1 MSVWGQIIVPGPGEE
16 MNEQGKPN
24 PGKGQPVKK
33 ALARKLPPQF
43 PAVLMLG
50 LVSQV
55 GQILLLREL
64 LMVFHGNELSIGL
77 ILAAWM
83 IWVGA
88 GSRLG
93 AALVERSSRPLALLF
108 GSAAGILIFL
118 PLSIFAIRILRG
130 FFDIPPGAYLSLVDM
145 TLSCLVIMAPV
156 CLLLGAQFVFL
167 ARVWRESD
175 LAEDT
180 SGAGKTYVGEAAGN
194 MLGGIL
200 FTFVFVHYLNAF
212 QTAVLAGFL
221 MVGAAGALLFTVP
234 ARIPGSY
241 RLRLFA
247 LALLALAVLVFPFL
261 GDIDQWAYRLQWR
274 YFTPDHELVD
284 IRQSE
289 HGVITVVRHRDQFT
303 FYQSGHLI
311 FSTAGPE
318 AAAPGMEEQEAVEF
332 AHLAMV
338 QHREPERVLLIGG
351 GLRGV
356 LSEIAKH
363 QVEEIDYIELDEAL
377 TETARPFVS
386 RATLETLADPR
397 VNLIHTDGRL
407 FVKTAE
413 EKYDLIIVD
422 VPDPATAVLNR
433 FYTEEFFSEVGDLL
447 FEDGVL
453 VTGALS
459 TPDLRGTVIANRN
472 TTIYHTLNSV
482 FARVLPA
489 GERFMF
495 YFATNEPGQV
505 SLDINT
511 LERRFLERGIE
522 TEDFSP
528 HHYRVMLEESQLRR
542 VNWVV
547 RNHGRSSIA
556 HLTGPGAAPV
566 TPASIAEQ
574 EAGEKKL
581 PPVQERYFI
590 NTDFRPIG
598 YYYTLM
604 HWDQLTRPDDDR
616 TLWWP
621 LQAQWWWVLP
631 FCFLPLLAALG
642 LRLQGPGRD
651 RNRKSIEAGLETAG
665 ADINF
670 AVIFTV
676 FTTGFSTMALQ
687 IALIFSF
694 QSIYGFVYEI
704 VGLIM
709 ALFMGGLALGAYLTN
724 RFIKYKASIKTL
736 ALVQLVI
743 SVLALLIALVLPR
756 AAAVESPAV
765 IFLLFSLLTFSAG
778 LINGVDFPISLACY
792 MALNKRA
799 EKTAGTVYG
808 VELFGACLGAVLTSA
823 VVAPVFGITAAC
835 ILAGIANFTAFV
847 VILSCRRGFLWAKD
861 SLETG

>member
-1 MSVWGQIIVPGPGEE
+1 MPGTGEE
-16 MNEQGKPN
+16 MKGNLNYKSNKERPLKKN
-24 PGKGQPVKK
+24 P
-33 ALARKLPPQF
+33 AHKLPPQF

-55 GQILLLREL
+55 GQVLLLREL

-83 IWVGA
+83 LWVGV

-93 AALVERSSRPLALLF
+93 VVLVERVPRPLSMLLV
-108 GSAAGILIFL
+108 SAAGLLVLL
-118 PLSIFAIRILRG
+118 PFSIVAIRILRG
-130 FFDIPPGAYLSLVDM
+130 FFNIPPGAYLSLVDM
-145 TLSCLVIMAPV
+145 TVSCLVIMAPV

-167 ARVWRESD
+167 AKIWRESD
-175 LAEDT
+175 LAKDT

-194 MLGGIL
+194 MLGGLL
-200 FTFVFVHYLNAF
+200 FTLVFVHYFNAF
-212 QTAVLAGFL
+212 QTAVLAGVL
-221 MVGAAGALLFTVP
+221 MVGAAGIMLFTAP
-234 ARIPGSY
+234 ARNPVTS
-241 RLRLFA
+241 RLRLPA

-261 GDIDQWAYRLQWR
+261 EDIDQWAYRIQWR
-274 YFTPDHELVD
+274 YFAPDHELVKT
-284 IRQSE
+284 RQSE
-289 HGVITVVRHRDQFT
+289 HGAITVVQHRDQFS
-303 FYQSGHLI
+303 FYQSGHLV
-311 FSTAGPE
+311 FSSAGPE
-318 AAAPGMEEQEAVEF
+318 ALAPGMEEQEAVEF

-338 QHREPERVLLIGG
+338 QHQKPERVLLIGG

-363 QVEEIDYIELDEAL
+363 PVKEIDYIELDEAL

-386 RATLETLADPR
+386 RATLETLEDPR

-407 FVKTAE
+407 FVKTAA
-413 EKYDLIIVD
+413 EKYDLIITD

-433 FYTEEFFSEVGDLL
+433 FYTQEFFNEAEALL

-453 VTGALS
+453 ITGTLS
-459 TPDLRGTVIANRN
+459 TPDLRGIVIANRN
-472 TTIYHTLNSV
+472 ATIYHTLNSV
-482 FARVLPA
+482 FERVLPA

-511 LERRFLERGIE
+511 LEERFLARGVE

-528 HHYRVMLEESQLRR
+528 HHYRVILEESQLRR

-547 RNHGRSSIA
+547 RNHGRISGA
-556 HLTGPGAAPV
+556 HLTGPAAAPV
-566 TPASIAEQ
+566 TPASIEEQ

-581 PPVQERYFI
+581 SPVKDRYFI

-598 YYYTLM
+598 YFYTLM

-621 LQAQWWWVLP
+621 LQAKWWWVLP
-631 FCFLPLLAALG
+631 FCFAPVLAVLG
-642 LRLQGPGRD
+642 LRVKSAATGKNKGPLQT
-651 RNRKSIEAGLETAG
+651 GLETAG
-665 ADINF
+665 KDTTF

-709 ALFMGGLALGAYLTN
+709 ALFMGGLALGAYLTG
-724 RFIKYKASIKTL
+724 RYIKDKASIKTL
-736 ALVQLVI
+736 ALVQLII
-743 SVLALLIALVLPR
+743 SVLALLIALILPR
-756 AAAVESPAV
+756 AAALESPFV
-765 IFLLFSLLTFSAG
+765 IFTLFSLLTFSSG
-778 LINGVDFPISLACY
+778 LINGVDFPLSLACY
-792 MALNKRA
+792 MALKKNA
-799 EKTAGTVYG
+799 EKTTGTVYG

-847 VILSCRRGFLWAKD
+847 VILSCRRGSLWKKD
-861 SLETG
+861 SLKTALTAGVS

>member
-1 MSVWGQIIVPGPGEE
+1 MPEPGEK
-16 MNEQGKPN
+16 MNEKIKHDALTGRA
-24 PGKGQPVKK
+24 VKK
-33 ALARKLPPQF
+33 GWARKMPPHF
-43 PAVLMLG
+43 SAVLMLG

-55 GQILLLREL
+55 GQVLLLREL

-93 AALVERSSRPLALLF
+93 ASLVERTGRPFHLLT
-108 GSAAGILIFL
+108 GSAAGILVLL

-145 TLSCLVIMAPV
+145 TVSCLLVMGPV
-156 CLLLGAQFVFL
+156 CLLIGAQFVFL
-167 ARVWRESD
+167 ARVWRESE
-175 LAEDT
+175 LAVDT

-221 MVGAAGALLFTVP
+221 MLGALGIILFTAP
-234 ARIPGSY
+234 ARNLASS
-241 RLRLFA
+241 RLRLPA

-261 GDIDQWAYRLQWR
+261 EEIDQWAYRIQWR
-274 YFTPDHELVD
+274 YFAPDHEMVD
-284 IRQSE
+284 TRQSE
-289 HGVITVVRHRDQFT
+289 HGAITVVQYRDQFT

-356 LSEIAKH
+356 LSEIARH
-363 QVEEIDYIELDEAL
+363 PVEAIDYVELDEAL
-377 TETARPFVS
+377 TDTARPYVS
-386 RATLETLADPR
+386 RATLDTLEDPR

-413 EKYDLIIVD
+413 EKYDLVIVD

-433 FYTEEFFSEVGDLL
+433 FYTQEFFSEAEELL

-472 TTIYHTLNSV
+472 TTIFHTLSDV
-482 FARVLPA
+482 FDRVLPA
-489 GERFMF
+489 GERFML
-495 YFATNEPGQV
+495 YFCTNEPGQV

-511 LERRFLERGIE
+511 LEKRFLERGIE
-522 TEDFSP
+522 AEDFSP
-528 HHYRVMLEESQLRR
+528 HHFRVLLEESQLRR

-547 RNHGRSSIA
+547 RNHGRSSDA
-556 HLTGPGAAPV
+556 HLLGPGAAPV
-566 TPASIAEQ
+566 APPPIKEQ
-574 EAGEKKL
+574 ETLEKEL
-581 PPVQERYFI
+581 APVEERYFF

-621 LQAQWWWVLP
+621 LRAQWWWVLP
-631 FCFLPLLAALG
+631 FILAPFVAVLG
-642 LRLQGPGRD
+642 LRLVSGG
-651 RNRKSIEAGLETAG
+651 RNRAGESAPAAPYQSPAASG
-665 ADINF
+665 F
-670 AVIFTV
+670 AVIYTV

-694 QSIYGFVYEI
+694 QSIYGFIYEL

-709 ALFMGGLALGAYLTN
+709 AMFMGGLSLGAFIIN
-724 RFIKYKASIKTL
+724 RYVKYKASLKTL

-743 SVLALLIALVLPR
+743 SVLALLIAFIIPR
-756 AAAVESPAV
+756 AAALDYPAL
-765 IFLLFSLLTFSAG
+765 IFVLFSLLTFSAG
-778 LINGVDFPISLACY
+778 LINGVDFPLSLACY
-792 MALNKRA
+792 MTLNKKA
-799 EKTAGTVYG
+799 ERTAGIVYG
-808 VELFGACLGAVLTSA
+808 VELFGACLGAVLISA

-835 ILAGIANFTAFV
+835 ILAGVANFSAFV
-847 VILSCRRGFLWAKD
+847 VILTCRRDSLWATSSD
-861 SLETG
+861 VQAG

>member
-1 MSVWGQIIVPGPGEE
+1 MPGPGEE
-16 MNEQGKPN
+16 VNGNLKPN
-24 PGKGQPVKK
+24 PDQGQTVKK
-33 ALARKLPPQF
+33 APARKLPPQF

-55 GQILLLREL
+55 GQVLLLREL

-77 ILAAWM
+77 ILASWM
-83 IWVGA
+83 IWVGV

-93 AALVERSSRPLALLF
+93 AALVERNTRPFYLLM
-108 GSAAGILIFL
+108 GSAAGILVLL
-118 PLSIFAIRILRG
+118 PLSIFAIRALRG

-167 ARVWRESD
+167 AKIWRESD
-175 LAEDT
+175 RAEDT

-212 QTAVLAGFL
+212 QTAVLAGLL
-221 MVGAAGALLFTVP
+221 MIGASGIKLFTAP
-234 ARIPGSY
+234 ALKLLSSRM
-241 RLRLFA
+241 RLVV
-247 LALLALAVLVFPFL
+247 LALMALVVLVFPFL
-261 GDIDQWAYRLQWR
+261 NDIDQWAYRIQWR
-274 YFTPDHELVD
+274 YFAPDHELVD
-284 IRQSE
+284 TRQSE
-289 HGVITVVRHRDQFT
+289 HGAITVVQHRDQFT
-303 FYQSGHLI
+303 FFQSGHLI

-338 QHREPERVLLIGG
+338 QHRQPERVLLIGG

-363 QVEEIDYIELDEAL
+363 PVEVIDYIELDEAL

-386 RATLETLADPR
+386 RATLEALEDPR

-407 FVKTAE
+407 FVKMAE

-433 FYTEEFFSEVGDLL
+433 FYTEEFFSEAEDLL

-453 VTGALS
+453 VTGVLS

-472 TTIYHTLNSV
+472 TTIYHTLNRV

-495 YFATNEPGQV
+495 YFATNEPTQV
-505 SLDINT
+505 SLDVVT
-511 LERRFLERGIE
+511 LEERFMERGVE

-528 HHYRVMLEESQLRR
+528 GHYRVMLEESQLRR

-547 RNHGRSSIA
+547 RNHGRSSGA
-556 HLTGPGAAPV
+556 HLTGPAAAPV
-566 TPASIAEQ
+566 TPAPIEAQ
-574 EAGEKKL
+574 EAAEKDL

-621 LQAQWWWVLP
+621 LRAAWWWVFP
-631 FCFLPLLAALG
+631 FCLAPLMAVLG
-642 LRLQGPGRD
+642 LRFK
-651 RNRKSIEAGLETAG
+651 NRGNIRENGSIKTGLKKVG
-665 ADINF
+665 ADTNF

-724 RFIKYKASIKTL
+724 RYIKYKASIKTL

-743 SVLALLIALVLPR
+743 SVLAVMIALVLPR

-765 IFLLFSLLTFSAG
+765 IFTLFSLLTFSAG

-799 EKTAGTVYG
+799 EKTAGIVYG
-808 VELFGACLGAVLTSA
+808 VELFGACLGAILTSA

-835 ILAGIANFTAFV
+835 ILAAIANFTAFV
-847 VILSCRRGFLWAKD
+847 VILSCRRGSLWVTD
-861 SLETG
+861 SLGTG